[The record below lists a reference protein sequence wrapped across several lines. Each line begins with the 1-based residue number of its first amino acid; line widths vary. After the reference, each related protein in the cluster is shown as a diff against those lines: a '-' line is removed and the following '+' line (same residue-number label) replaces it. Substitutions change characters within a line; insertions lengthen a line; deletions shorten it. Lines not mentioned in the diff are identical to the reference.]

1 MTDRDTHRSPAI
13 SPEWTLSRRSNA
25 GAVTVLLEQR
35 DPVDLRLSIDLGFA
49 AIVAVGVEDVSDL
62 VAGFSMADQG
72 RVACH
77 RYTFV
82 LDEFGKGEDRC
93 VVYRDKD
100 AEVRMTRS
108 DYDRIAD
115 IIADFL
121 ADLHVQFLIERAYTV
136 HAMAARAGAWQSFQ
150 DEA

>member
-49 AIVAVGVEDVSDL
+49 AIVAVWVEDVSDL

-77 RYTFV
+77 RYGFV
-82 LDEFGKGEDRC
+82 LDEFGEGDDRW
-93 VVYRDKD
+93 VVYRDKTN
-100 AEVRMTRS
+100 EVRLSRA
-108 DYDRIAD
+108 DYDRIAR
-115 IIADFL
+115 IVS
-121 ADLHVQFLIERAYTV
+121 DLLDDPSVQSLFEEAFHS
-136 HAMAARAGAWQSFQ
+136 HAVAAHAAAWEPLRP
-150 DEA
+150 EA